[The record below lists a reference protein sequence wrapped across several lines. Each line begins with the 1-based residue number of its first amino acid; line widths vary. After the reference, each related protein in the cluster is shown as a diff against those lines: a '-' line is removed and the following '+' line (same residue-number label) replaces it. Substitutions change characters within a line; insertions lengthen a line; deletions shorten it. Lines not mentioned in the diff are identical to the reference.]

1 MDDKPEDFVTRH
13 KARADVARNWLKHYD
28 RIGLVIDRVR
38 IALGQVQEESDFPPP
53 MRVEVL
59 SLLAEL
65 FAYKQVV
72 EERKRCLAYLV
83 EGKSETDPAPDP
95 KKLGSH
101 LKFVKALSEII
112 RAIEGEPLVNFREN
126 QTFVDNFRPNI
137 SHYKTDDSFWLWKA
151 ERRAYALRK
160 VDILPAIREARSILT
175 GEEDNRNRFQE
186 LVKALKEDPDLC
198 DV

>member
-1 MDDKPEDFVTRH
+1 MADKPEDFVVRQQG
-13 KARADVARNWLKHYD
+13 RAEIAKNWLKHYD
-28 RIGLVIDRVR
+28 RIGLVVDRVR
-38 IALGQVQEESDFPPP
+38 IALGQIQEEEDFPPLV
-53 MRVEVL
+53 RIEVL

-72 EERKRCLAYLV
+72 EERKRCLSYLV
-83 EGKSETDPAPDP
+83 SGKTENDPAPDP

-101 LKFVKALSEII
+101 LKFVRALSEVI
-112 RAIEGEPLVNFREN
+112 RAIEGEPLPNFRES
-126 QTFVDNFRPNI
+126 QTFLDNFQPNT
-137 SHYKTDDSFWLWKA
+137 SYYKSDDSFWLWKA
-151 ERRAYALRK
+151 ERKAYALRK
-160 VDILPAIREARSILT
+160 TDVLPVIREARSILT

>member
-1 MDDKPEDFVTRH
+1 MTDKPEDFV
-13 KARADVARNWLKHYD
+13 ARLQNRANTARNWLKHYD

-38 IALGQVQEESDFPPP
+38 IALGQLQDEEDFPPP
-53 MRVEVL
+53 MRIEVL

-72 EERKRCLAYLV
+72 EERKRCLTYLA
-83 EGKSETDPAPDP
+83 EGKTENDPAPDP

-101 LKFVKALSEII
+101 LKFVKALSEVL

-126 QTFVDNFRPNI
+126 QTFLDNFHPNI
-137 SHYKTDDSFWLWKA
+137 SYYKSDDSFWLWKA
-151 ERRAYALRK
+151 ERKAYALRK
-160 VDILPAIREARSILT
+160 MDVLPAIREARAILS
-175 GEEDNRNRFQE
+175 GEEDNRNRFEE
-186 LVKALKEDPDLC
+186 LVKELKNDPDLC

>member
-1 MDDKPEDFVTRH
+1 MDDKPEDFVSRH
-13 KARADVARNWLKHYD
+13 KARADTARNWLKHYD
-28 RIGLVIDRVR
+28 RISLVVDRVR

-65 FAYKQVV
+65 FAYKQIV
-72 EERKRCLAYLV
+72 EERKRCLVYLA
-83 EGKSETDPAPDP
+83 EGKTENDPSSDP

-126 QTFVDNFRPNI
+126 QTFLDNFHPNI
-137 SHYKTDDSFWLWKA
+137 SCYKSDDSFWLWKA
-151 ERRAYALRK
+151 ERKAYALRK
-160 VDILPAIREARSILT
+160 MGVLPVIREARSILT
-175 GEEDNRNRFQE
+175 GEEDNKNRFSEIIQE
-186 LVKALKEDPDLC
+186 LKNDPDLC